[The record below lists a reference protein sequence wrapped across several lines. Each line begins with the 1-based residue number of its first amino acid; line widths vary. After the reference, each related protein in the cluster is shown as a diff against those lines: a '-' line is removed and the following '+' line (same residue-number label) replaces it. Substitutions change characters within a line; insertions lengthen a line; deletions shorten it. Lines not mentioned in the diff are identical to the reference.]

1 MCFSL
6 SDLCSA
12 KSVLYGLAMAELSQA
27 TAGGTGTAGSAAGRP
42 GRPGRRGRA
51 HRGPSRGPDHRV
63 RRGRAGQPGPVH
75 RERGPAGDRPRSGYP
90 QSGRPVLGAERLR
103 DRVRLAA
110 RAGGQARRPAPAQV
124 RLPAGGGHLHGGL
137 GRLRGRQQRGH
148 ADRLPAGAGGRG
160 GAAHPHLAQPGARL
174 VPAAAAQRGGPGLD
188 RDRRCGGRLRAGD
201 RRPAGRGQLALGVPG
216 QRPDRD
222 RGPRGRLAPAA
233 RRARPSR
240 SAPGRAGG
248 RPGHAGAWP
257 RSPSAWFR
265 AVPGA
270 GLRA

>member
-1 MCFSL
+1 MSSAYLTCARL
-6 SDLCSA
+6 SQCSRSNYGKA
-12 KSVLYGLAMAELSQA
+12 KSGDR
-27 TAGGTGTAGSAAGRP
+27 GRRRQP
-42 GRPGRRGRA
+42 GERRGRRDGRGPGRA
-51 HRGPSRGPDHRV
+51 RRGPSRGPDHRV

-148 ADRLPAGAGGRG
+148 ADRLPAGAGGRR
-160 GAAHPHLAQPGARL
+160 GAAHPHLTQPGARL

-188 RDRRCGGRLRAGD
+188 RHRRCGGRLRAGD
-201 RRPAGRGQLALGVPG
+201 RRPTGRGQLALGVPG

-222 RGPRGRLAPAA
+222 RGPRGWLAPAA

-240 SAPGRAGG
+240 SAPGRPGG
-248 RPGHAGAWP
+248 RPGHGGRGHAHPW
-257 RSPSAWFR
+257 
-265 AVPGA
+265 PGA
-270 GLRA
+270 GRCLGLVLGP